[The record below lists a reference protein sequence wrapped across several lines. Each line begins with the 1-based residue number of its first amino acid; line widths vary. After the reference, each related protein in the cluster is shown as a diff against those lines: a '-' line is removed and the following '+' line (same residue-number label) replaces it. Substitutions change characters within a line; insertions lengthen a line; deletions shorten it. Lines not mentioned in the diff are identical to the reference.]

1 LKEKHAG
8 EVAELQSMIDAAN
21 GDLTTELQVQHNR
34 ELEEQARHH
43 AVALKEA
50 QALYIQRYE
59 TFDKQKENALA
70 RQQEE
75 FATKHRNLLNAEE
88 EAQELAQQLSAA
100 TEREAALY
108 KQVEELTA
116 SKEATEQGQ
125 LEELMQ
131 AQRELSERDAE
142 HEKALHAAIE
152 AQHEQY
158 KSSMQKLQQQV
169 DALKSGQ
176 HEVLKMARDEV
187 AESHDAERKALEEA
201 LSHQTAEQENVLQQ
215 ALQELVGQHKAEK
228 QVLEDALSQLKESHE
243 KQLQS
248 SLKEA
253 SDRHAAERQFL
264 EKALSERETE
274 HAEALQAALDRQR
287 AELVEKHRASTFQR
301 GETAAGDA
309 QSASVVETDSPTAST
324 DRPLSS
330 SATFTRPK
338 RLSMSRGSSSTGLTL
353 EGTLESIRL
362 QTEQLLELNDDFIAE
377 RRRWSSRL
385 SHARSSSGTVEG
397 ATRPNGV
404 DAQENPSAVR
414 AAS

>member
-1 LKEKHAG
+1 
-8 EVAELQSMIDAAN
+8 
-21 GDLTTELQVQHNR
+21 
-34 ELEEQARHH
+34 
-43 AVALKEA
+43 
-50 QALYIQRYE
+50 
-59 TFDKQKENALA
+59 
-70 RQQEE
+70 
-75 FATKHRNLLNAEE
+75 
-88 EAQELAQQLSAA
+88 
-100 TEREAALY
+100 
-108 KQVEELTA
+108 
-116 SKEATEQGQ
+116 
-125 LEELMQ
+125 MQ

-158 KSSMQKLQQQV
+158 KSSMQKLQEQV
-169 DALKSGQ
+169 DTLKSGQ

-201 LSHQTAEQENVLQQ
+201 LAHQTAEQEDVLQQ
-215 ALQELVGQHKAEK
+215 ALQELVGQHKTEK

-274 HAEALQAALDRQR
+274 HAESLQAALDRQR
-287 AELVEKHRASTFQR
+287 AELAEKHRTSSQR
-301 GETAAGDA
+301 VETTTGDA
-309 QSASVVETDSPTAST
+309 QPGSVLETDSPTAST
-324 DRPLSS
+324 HRPLSS

-397 ATRPNGV
+397 ATRSNGV
-404 DAQENPSAVR
+404 EAQENPGAVP